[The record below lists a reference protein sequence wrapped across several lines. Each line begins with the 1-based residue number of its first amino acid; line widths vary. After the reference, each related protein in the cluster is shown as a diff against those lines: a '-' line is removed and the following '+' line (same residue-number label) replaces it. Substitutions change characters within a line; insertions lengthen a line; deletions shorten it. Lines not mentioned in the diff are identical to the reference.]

1 MESLFRKF
9 EKKVENTYIIY
20 LPQVSVSNEL
30 SVRCMESCRKVGQP
44 AVLWEGFDGTRNKI
58 IVPEHLKNQ
67 MWYKW
72 LKIFDHQLSV
82 AEVATCLSH
91 ISLWVRCMEIDQ
103 PIVILEHDAI
113 MLKKFSEHTHKNC
126 VHYLGCK
133 DQHDNLN
140 LKNVQMF
147 SSINHNWQFIHR
159 AHAYCIDPHVAKK
172 LFMSVLDRGIYESLD
187 IMIRLED
194 VAIFQDDLYAYD
206 EPGETT
212 IKTRKKG

>member
-113 MLKKFSEHTHKNC
+113 MLKKFSPRQVMELMIC
-126 VHYLGCK
+126 Y
-133 DQHDNLN
+133 
-140 LKNVQMF
+140 
-147 SSINHNWQFIHR
+147 SI
-159 AHAYCIDPHVAKK
+159 
-172 LFMSVLDRGIYESLD
+172 L
-187 IMIRLED
+187 
-194 VAIFQDDLYAYD
+194 
-206 EPGETT
+206 
-212 IKTRKKG
+212 